1 MTSTTVR
8 VSVAMRDVL
17 RELAGQT
24 GESMQSVLERA
35 IEEYRRRLF
44 FEQVNAA
51 YQRLRDDPEAWRE
64 EVEEQAIFE
73 GTLADGL
80 DEE

>member
-8 VSVAMRDVL
+8 VGGAMRDFL

-51 YQRLRDDPEAWRE
+51 YQRLRDDAEAWRE
-64 EVEEQAIFE
+64 ELEERAIFE
-73 GTLADGL
+73 GSLADGL